1 MSFVTSRLPRNRRF
15 VLLAESF
22 SGPAAILA
30 AASNPPGLA
39 GVILCASFAQCP
51 RPVLRY
57 LSPLLSLISTVPI
70 PKFLLRGLFLGR
82 FATPTLLEDL
92 AHAVAAIEKDVLR
105 GRLSAVIDVDV
116 TVEVIRVP
124 VPALYI
130 AATQDRLVSA
140 RAKEP
145 FRRHS
150 SKWQIAEITGPHL
163 LSQTAPREVVAEVRR
178 FIEFL

>member
-1 MSFVTSRLPRNRRF
+1 M
-15 VLLAESF
+15 LLAESF

-116 TVEVIRVP
+116 TDEVIRVP
-124 VPALYI
+124 VPALPGSI
-130 AATQDRLVSA
+130 GIGAREGTVSA
-140 RAKEP
+140 AFIEMANRGNHRP
-145 FRRHS
+145 PS
-150 SKWQIAEITGPHL
+150 
-163 LSQTAPREVVAEVRR
+163 VVANGSARGR
-178 FIEFL
+178 GRGKAIH